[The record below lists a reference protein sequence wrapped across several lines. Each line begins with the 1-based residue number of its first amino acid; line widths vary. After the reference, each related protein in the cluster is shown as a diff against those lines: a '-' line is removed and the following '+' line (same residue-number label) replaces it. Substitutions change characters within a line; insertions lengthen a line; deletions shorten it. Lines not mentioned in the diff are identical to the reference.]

1 MLTIEETFT
10 IGGTIL
16 SLLHISVLLPFI
28 FALFVPTLHKSM
40 HRVHTGWF
48 VLGVPMVLFGYF
60 VTFLSYDL
68 SSAPIIYSV
77 PWISR
82 LHIHFTVYLDSLSL
96 LFALIITGVGSLVV
110 LYSIFYMSKR
120 EALHN
125 FYVYLLIFM
134 GAMLGVV
141 LSDNLLVL
149 YTFWEMTSFS
159 SFLLIAYWYQRK
171 NSRYGATKSL
181 LITVLGGFSMLL
193 GFIMLYVATGTF
205 SVREIIAQAAD
216 LQSHDLFIPAMLF
229 ILLGAFTKSAQYP
242 FHIWLPDAMEAP
254 TPISAYLHSATMV
267 KAGVYLVA
275 RLTPIFGGNMSWF
288 WIVTIF
294 GIVTLFWGSFMAVKQ
309 VDLKAML
316 AFSTVSQLGLIMSLL
331 GIGSLALHANYIQQI
346 ELFAAAI
353 VAAIFHLVNHSIFKG
368 SLFMVVGILDHELGT
383 RDIRKLGGLMSFMP
397 ISFTLTLIGAFS
409 MAGLPPFSG
418 FLSKEMFFTGVL
430 DAARHISGWAT
441 LIPIVAWIA
450 SVFTFVYC
458 LILVFKTFTGK
469 HKPEL
474 LDVEAAEAPFGML
487 ISPTILASLII
498 VLFFFPNILSQS
510 ILQPSL
516 HAIVP
521 TLLTSNVPFDVYI
534 RPWHGLNLELFMTI
548 GVVLF
553 GSLLFIGSAR
563 WMGIYNSLPYRFT
576 LNHAFNQS
584 LEGMERISA
593 RITGTYMTGFTRD
606 YFVFIFGFLF
616 VITGWALLSQ
626 QAFGIDLTTN
636 SPIYLFEFVV
646 GISLAVSAIVIIFS
660 NSRLTSII
668 ALSVVGFLMS
678 LLYINFRAPDLAL
691 TQLVVET
698 ISTALFLLCFYFLP
712 KFKKEMTR
720 IPFRLT
726 NLIISIGVG
735 LTLTLIGL
743 STQGNRLFEPISHY
757 FEQAELLT
765 GARNMVNAILVD
777 FRGFDTM
784 LEIVVLFMAGI
795 GVFTLVKV
803 RQSRRNDS

>member
-1 MLTIEETFT
+1 
-10 IGGTIL
+10 
-16 SLLHISVLLPFI
+16 
-28 FALFVPTLHKSM
+28 M

-68 SSAPIIYSV
+68 SSGPIIYSV
-77 PWISR
+77 PWISQ

-229 ILLGAFTKSAQYP
+229 ILLGAFTKSAQFP

-331 GIGSLALHANYIQQI
+331 GIGSLALHA
-346 ELFAAAI
+346 EL
-353 VAAIFHLVNHSIFKG
+353 SY
-368 SLFMVVGILDHELGT
+368 
-383 RDIRKLGGLMSFMP
+383 
-397 ISFTLTLIGAFS
+397 
-409 MAGLPPFSG
+409 
-418 FLSKEMFFTGVL
+418 SK
-430 DAARHISGWAT
+430 S
-441 LIPIVAWIA
+441 
-450 SVFTFVYC
+450 SC
-458 LILVFKTFTGK
+458 
-469 HKPEL
+469 
-474 LDVEAAEAPFGML
+474 
-487 ISPTILASLII
+487 
-498 VLFFFPNILSQS
+498 FPQRS
-510 ILQPSL
+510 
-516 HAIVP
+516 
-521 TLLTSNVPFDVYI
+521 
-534 RPWHGLNLELFMTI
+534 
-548 GVVLF
+548 
-553 GSLLFIGSAR
+553 
-563 WMGIYNSLPYRFT
+563 
-576 LNHAFNQS
+576 
-584 LEGMERISA
+584 
-593 RITGTYMTGFTRD
+593 
-606 YFVFIFGFLF
+606 
-616 VITGWALLSQ
+616 
-626 QAFGIDLTTN
+626 
-636 SPIYLFEFVV
+636 
-646 GISLAVSAIVIIFS
+646 
-660 NSRLTSII
+660 
-668 ALSVVGFLMS
+668 
-678 LLYINFRAPDLAL
+678 
-691 TQLVVET
+691 
-698 ISTALFLLCFYFLP
+698 
-712 KFKKEMTR
+712 
-720 IPFRLT
+720 
-726 NLIISIGVG
+726 
-735 LTLTLIGL
+735 
-743 STQGNRLFEPISHY
+743 
-757 FEQAELLT
+757 
-765 GARNMVNAILVD
+765 
-777 FRGFDTM
+777 
-784 LEIVVLFMAGI
+784 
-795 GVFTLVKV
+795 
-803 RQSRRNDS
+803 